1 MMFYRVAGKSMEPYL
16 KEGRVVLAFGKA
28 KLNDVVVF
36 KHPLTKLAMVKR
48 IVEENEDGFY
58 VKGDS
63 QDSKIF
69 VTRSD
74 ILGKVL
80 LRF

>member
-1 MMFYRVAGKSMEPYL
+1 MLFRVFGNSMEPYL
-16 KEGRVVLAFGKA
+16 KSGQHVIAFGKG

-58 VKGDS
+58 VKGDN
-63 QDSKIF
+63 QDSKFF
-69 VTRSD
+69 VPRSD
-74 ILGKVL
+74 ILGKVRL
-80 LRF
+80 KF